1 MGSVNGWIAI
11 ACLAIGSFIIRYS
24 FIGLLSGRTLSPR
37 VAQTIRLA
45 VPAILA
51 ALVVPLVV
59 MAANGSI
66 DIGISVGND
75 VGPNAGGVITGFFS
89 SLVFGSRLPHLLAA
103 LVGGVV
109 AYRRGGM
116 FIPMASGFATL
127 YGLRALML

>member
-24 FIGLLSGRTLSPR
+24 FIGLLSGRTLSPG

-59 MAANGSI
+59 MSVNGARI
-66 DIGISVGND
+66 DIGIRFG
-75 VGPNAGGVITGFFS
+75 AGTGIGTGFFD

-103 LVGGVV
+103 LVAGVI
-109 AYRRGGM
+109 AWRRGGM
-116 FIPMASGFATL
+116 FVPMAAGFATL